1 MRRNTVSVEKGYNVD
16 DIVNIQSQLPGQLQE
31 ISVSEVEGK
40 EYLEI
45 QGHFLFVLANDF
57 YKDEL
62 TAKQITEMESYLPE
76 NYEELFYT
84 D

>member
-1 MRRNTVSVEKGYNVD
+1 MRRNTVSVEKGYNID
-16 DIVNIQSQLPGQLQE
+16 DIVNIQNQLPRQLQE
-31 ISVSEVEGK
+31 ISVSEFEGK

-62 TAKQITEMESYLPE
+62 TAEQITEMERYLPE
-76 NYEELFYT
+76 NYGELFYT